1 MLNKF
6 EIENLAL
13 IPIIGK
19 TYFVSHTKRTQL
31 KINGF
36 TSFAI
41 DNIYY
46 VNFKI

>member
-19 TYFVSHTKRTQL
+19 TYFVSHTKHRQQ
-31 KINGF
+31 KINGS

-41 DNIYY
+41 GNMYY
-46 VNFKI
+46 VNFNI